1 MGIVGLSLGAVLT
14 AVFIVYVKYF
24 SQYQLPEIYYDR
36 SIPIDLRPLSFV
48 LIFGGAICPDQV
60 CTLDVTDW
68 MQQSMITYVF
78 YVQQKKKIRSL
89 H

>member
-48 LIFGGAICPDQV
+48 LIFGGAICFIYLA
-60 CTLDVTDW
+60 TLFPSRKAAALDP
-68 MQQSMITYVF
+68 IEA
-78 YVQQKKKIRSL
+78 IRE
-89 H
+89 